1 MNCISVTCNTIRL
14 IMLETKELTFS
25 YNKHTQF
32 SFPELRCNSSETL
45 LITGNSG
52 KGKTTLL
59 HLLAGLL
66 RPENGKIAVDETDIA
81 QLSEK
86 KLDQFRGKNIGLI
99 LQQSHF
105 IASLSV
111 LENVV
116 LASWLATG
124 KEAVQKAEK
133 LLDEL
138 DLVNQK
144 HKFPS
149 QLSIG
154 QQQRVSIARA
164 LINEPKLLLA
174 DEPTSSLDDENAMVV
189 ANLLQKLSKEY
200 KAALVIVTHDK
211 RLKDKFPNQ
220 LNLN

>member
-1 MNCISVTCNTIRL
+1 MLQTKNVT
-14 IMLETKELTFS
+14 FF
-25 YNKHTQF
+25 YNKETQF
-32 SFPELRCNSSETL
+32 TFPDLSCNSSDTL

-66 RPENGKIAVDETDIA
+66 RPKNGEISIENTNISA
-81 QLSEK
+81 LSEK
-86 KLDQFRGKNIGLI
+86 QLDQFRGKNIGLI

-105 IASLSV
+105 IASMTV

-124 KEAVQKAEK
+124 KKAIIKAEK
-133 LLDEL
+133 LLTEL
-138 DLVNQK
+138 DLENQK
-144 HKFPS
+144 HKLPS

-174 DEPTSSLDDENAMVV
+174 DEPTSSLDDENAFKV
-189 ANLLQKLSKEY
+189 ADLLEKLSKEY
-200 KAALVIVTHDK
+200 NAALVIVTHDS
-211 RLKDKFPNQ
+211 RLKNKFSNQ
-220 LNLN
+220 INLN

>member
-1 MNCISVTCNTIRL
+1 MITI
-14 IMLETKELTFS
+14 KNVFFS
-25 YNKHTQF
+25 YNSTTAFH
-32 SFPELRCNSSETL
+32 FPDMHCSASEPL

-59 HLLAGLL
+59 HLLGGLL
-66 RPENGKIAVDETDIA
+66 RPESGSISIQDTIISS
-81 QLSEK
+81 LSEK
-86 KLDQFRGKNIGLI
+86 ELDRFRGRNIGLV

-105 IASLSV
+105 VASLNV

-124 KEAVQKAEK
+124 KKATEK
-133 LLDEL
+133 AISLLKQL
-138 DLVNQK
+138 DLEDQMYK
-144 HKFPS
+144 LPS
-149 QLSIG
+149 NLSVG

-174 DEPTSSLDDENAMVV
+174 DEPTSSLDDENAAKV
-189 ANLLQKLSKEY
+189 ADLLAHLSKEY
-200 KAALVIVTHDK
+200 KASLIIVTHDQ
-211 RLKDKFPNQ
+211 RLKDKFSNQ

>member
-1 MNCISVTCNTIRL
+1 M
-14 IMLETKELTFS
+14 MLQTKNLTFF
-25 YNKHTQF
+25 YNKETRF
-32 SFPELRCNSSETL
+32 TFPELSCDSSNAL
-45 LITGNSG
+45 LITGSSG

-66 RPENGKIAVDETDIA
+66 RPKNGEIIIENVDISS
-81 QLSEK
+81 LSEK
-86 KLDQFRGKNIGLI
+86 QLDQFRGKNIGLI

-105 IASLSV
+105 IASMTV

-124 KEAVQKAEK
+124 KKAVAKAEK
-133 LLDEL
+133 LLSEL
-138 DLVNQK
+138 DLENQK
-144 HKFPS
+144 HKLPS

-174 DEPTSSLDDENAMVV
+174 DEPTSSLDDENAFKV
-189 ANLLQKLSKEY
+189 AELLEKLSKEY
-200 KAALVIVTHDK
+200 KAALVIVTHDS
-211 RLKDKFPNQ
+211 RLKNKFSNQ
-220 LNLN
+220 INLN

>member
-1 MNCISVTCNTIRL
+1 MKFISVTCNIISL
-14 IMLETKELTFS
+14 IMLETKNLSFF
-25 YNKHTQF
+25 YNKDTQF
-32 SFPELRCNSSETL
+32 SFPELKCNSSETL

-66 RPENGKIAVDETDIA
+66 RPKKGEIILENTNIAL
-81 QLSEK
+81 LSERE
-86 KLDQFRGKNIGLI
+86 LDQFRGKNIGLI

-111 LENVV
+111 IENVV

-124 KEAVQKAEK
+124 KKAIQKAEK
-133 LLDEL
+133 LLEEL

-144 HKFPS
+144 HKLPS

-164 LINEPKLLLA
+164 LINQPKLLLA
-174 DEPTSSLDDENAMVV
+174 DEPTSSLDDENAIVV
-189 ANLLQKLSKEY
+189 ANLLEKLAKEY

-211 RLKDKFPNQ
+211 RLKDKFSNQ

>member
-1 MNCISVTCNTIRL
+1 
-14 IMLETKELTFS
+14 
-25 YNKHTQF
+25 
-32 SFPELRCNSSETL
+32 

-59 HLLAGLL
+59 HLLAGIL
-66 RPENGKIAVDETDIA
+66 RPDKGEILIDKIDISKY
-81 QLSEK
+81 SEK

-105 IASLSV
+105 IASLTV

-116 LASWLATG
+116 LASWLASG
-124 KEAVQKAEK
+124 KKATEKAVQ
-133 LLDEL
+133 LLTEL
-138 DLVNQK
+138 DLESQI
-144 HKFPS
+144 HKLPS

-174 DEPTSSLDDENAMVV
+174 DEPTSSLDDENAMKV
-189 ANLLQKLSKEY
+189 ADLLHKLAKDY
-200 KAALVIVTHDK
+200 KASLVIVTHDQ
-211 RLKDKFPNQ
+211 RLKNKFPNQ
-220 LNLN
+220 IHLN